1 MEESV
6 ASGAIRDRLN
16 LACWPAAVRQQG
28 CEKVRRRGCEKVHP
42 SGSEERRL
50 RRLKSGAPKSGAP
63 KSGAPKSGAPKSS
76 APNSD

>member
-16 LACWPAAVRQQG
+16 LACRPAAVRRQG
-28 CEKVRRRGCEKVHP
+28 CEKVRP

-63 KSGAPKSGAPKSS
+63 KSGAPKSSAPKSS
-76 APNSD
+76 APNPD

>member
-16 LACWPAAVRQQG
+16 LACRPAAVRRQG
-28 CEKVRRRGCEKVHP
+28 CEKVRRRGCEKVRRRGCEKMHP

-63 KSGAPKSGAPKSS
+63 RSS
-76 APNSD
+76 APNPD

>member
-6 ASGAIRDRLN
+6 ALGSIRDRLN
-16 LACWPAAVRQQG
+16 LVCRPAAVRRQG
-28 CEKVRRRGCEKVHP
+28 CEKVRRQGCEKVRRQGCEKVRP

-63 KSGAPKSGAPKSS
+63 KSS